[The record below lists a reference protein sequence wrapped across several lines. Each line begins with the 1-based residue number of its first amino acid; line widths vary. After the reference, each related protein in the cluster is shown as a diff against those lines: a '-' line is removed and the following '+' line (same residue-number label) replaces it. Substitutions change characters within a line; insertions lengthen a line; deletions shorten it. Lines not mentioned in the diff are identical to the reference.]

1 MRSFDEIFKFKW
13 QKNKFSENPLNQASN
28 VVRVKHEDEAPNL
41 PNTSLKGLTQAK
53 VLSAE
58 PQFQT
63 ANSHHPDRKY
73 QTVQNLKN
81 EDEWKQGRISS

>member
-53 VLSAE
+53 VLTNTKDSLVLSLSFKLRI
-58 PQFQT
+58 PIIQT
-63 ANSHHPDRKY
+63 ENTRLSK
-73 QTVQNLKN
+73 T
-81 EDEWKQGRISS
+81 